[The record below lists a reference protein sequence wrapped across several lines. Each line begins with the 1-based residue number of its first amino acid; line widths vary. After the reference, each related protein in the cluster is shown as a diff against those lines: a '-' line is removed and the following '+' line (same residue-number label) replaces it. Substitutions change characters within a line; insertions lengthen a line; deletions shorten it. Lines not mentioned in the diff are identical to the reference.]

1 MRLLCLNRL
10 SLLGLSRLSLLG
22 LKRLSLLAVCLML
35 AACASSVTPP
45 ARYMLPSSQLAN
57 TPNNPQGTLQL
68 SSPRLAHY
76 LDVDGIIMQLD
87 DITLNEARE
96 HQWAESIGR
105 QLSRSLRTRL
115 SQELPLIRV
124 VRDDSRQ
131 PEALSLRLEIDQFQG
146 RHDGLAIAT
155 GQWQLRSASN
165 ELLAMESFSAQTAL
179 DDDGYPALVRAL
191 SASWDDVAKQI
202 AGQIRQGNYFN

>member
-10 SLLGLSRLSLLG
+10 SLLGLKG
-22 LKRLSLLAVCLML
+22 LSLLAMSLML
-35 AACASSVTPP
+35 TACASSVTPP

-57 TPNNPQGTLQL
+57 TPSNPQGTVQL

-124 VRDDSRQ
+124 VRDDSSQ
-131 PEALSLRLEIDQFQG
+131 PEAISLRLEVDQFQG

-191 SASWDDVAKQI
+191 GASWDDVARQI
-202 AGQIRQGNYFN
+202 ADQIRQGNYFN